1 MVDNICVPKPSE
13 SNEEVQAG
21 YFYPVPGIEDA
32 QVFGQL
38 LPPAVVT
45 VPLPKSEED
54 QMLTGNF
61 AWGVIDLGN
70 EDFTE
75 LNPAVGTFTAISR

>member
-1 MVDNICVPKPSE
+1 MPKPSE

-21 YFYPVPGIEDA
+21 YFYPVPGTEDA

-45 VPLPKSEED
+45 LPLPQNKED
-54 QMLTGNF
+54 QMLSGNF

-70 EDFTE
+70 DDFTV
-75 LNPAVGTFTAISR
+75 LDPAIGTFKAISR